1 MGYLSVDFG
10 QRKIRL
16 LETDGSVKKLKIK
29 GFRMVDISREEG
41 ELLDDPSS
49 TKVAADIVKKTLA
62 KNKFSRDPSSMAI
75 DSSACVVRDISLP
88 FKGDDQIRKV
98 IKFETEG
105 HIQYDID
112 DVVVDYFK
120 KTETIDKSNLMVIA
134 ARKDEVQKHLDFLD
148 RANVDPVYVDLDILC
163 LFNALSGTKY
173 LTEHKC
179 FIVINVSSEKTDLLV
194 IDKGRMVTCRSIP
207 LGAGNTAA
215 ALQHELN
222 EEQLGAHD
230 SGIRLL
236 GLTEAE
242 SFTVSAFSGDETDPG
257 AEEEEGESEKDTES
271 AGGDTENAG
280 GDTESVGGDT
290 ENVGGD
296 TENVGGDAESGGGD
310 TESGGG
316 DTENAGHAGQNAL
329 VAGGNRPVN
338 GASDQIKGMVLKRG
352 QDFLEKFRREVV
364 RMMAFLEMNS
374 EPEKVYLTGE
384 GCRMPGLKESVEALF
399 HSESGELDF
408 LSRVEHSFSD
418 KEVSAV
424 NHEVGIALGAA
435 YKQMGHD
442 ATRVNLRQEEIKYA
456 KKFDQIKAPIAGLTF
471 LLLIMMILLN
481 LELYRERQ
489 CKMVDMKY
497 IYQYSLRELGMAL
510 GDNTAADRRISS
522 KASNSRE
529 GITLIQRLLVQKNNE
544 LLDELGRGGTIPEL
558 PSAFP
563 VWHAVMEALLQND
576 NKLDIFK
583 LDSIKI
589 VTLPNPT
596 VTLDGEVGSGKDM
609 STLLNILKEIP
620 MLQEVT
626 AGDDSPTPTGNRKFT
641 NIKASIDFT
650 REGR

>member
-10 QRKIRL
+10 HRKIRL

-49 TKVAADIVKKTLA
+49 TKVAGDIVKNTLT
-62 KNKFSRDPSSMAI
+62 KNKFSRDPSSMAL
-75 DSSACVVRDISLP
+75 DSSACVVRDLSLP

-120 KTETIDKSNLMVIA
+120 KTETIDKSNLMVVA

-148 RANVDPVYVDLDILC
+148 KANVDPVYVDLDILC
-163 LFNALSGTKY
+163 LFNALSGTNY
-173 LTEHKC
+173 LKEHKC
-179 FIVINVSSEKTDLLV
+179 FIVINVSREKTDLL
-194 IDKGRMVTCRSIP
+194 ILDKGRMVTCRSIP
-207 LGAGNTAA
+207 LGAGNAAA

-230 SGIRLL
+230 SGVRLL
-236 GLTEAE
+236 GLVEAD
-242 SFTVSAFSGDETDPG
+242 SLTISAFGGDQAGSG
-257 AEEEEGESEKDTES
+257 AEEEESGEG
-271 AGGDTENAG
+271 AENAG
-280 GDTESVGGDT
+280 VDTEDAGVDT
-290 ENVGGD
+290 EDAGVD
-296 TENVGGDAESGGGD
+296 TEDAGAGTAGADEKNIGDA
-310 TESGGG
+310 
-316 DTENAGHAGQNAL
+316 GQHAL
-329 VAGGNRPVN
+329 VAGGNKPIN

-384 GCRMPGLKESVEALF
+384 GCRMPGLKESAEALF
-399 HSESGELDF
+399 HSEAAELDL
-408 LSRVEHSFSD
+408 LSRVDHGFSD
-418 KEVSAV
+418 KEVAAV
-424 NHEVGIALGAA
+424 NHEVGVALGVA

-442 ATRVNLRQEEIKYA
+442 ATRLNLRQEEIKYA
-456 KKFDQIKAPIAGLTF
+456 KKFDQIKAPVAGLTF

-510 GDNTAADRRISS
+510 GDNAAAERKISS
-522 KASNSRE
+522 KDPNSRE
-529 GITLIQRLLVQKNNE
+529 GVTLIQRLLVQKNNE

-563 VWHAVMEALLQND
+563 VWHAVMDALLQND
-576 NKLDIFK
+576 DKLDIFK

-596 VTLDGEVGSGKDM
+596 VTLNGEVGSGRDM
-609 STLLNILKEIP
+609 STLIGILKGVP
-620 MLQEVT
+620 MLKDVT
-626 AGDDSPTPTGNRKFT
+626 AGDDTPTPEGNRKFT

-650 REGR
+650 KEGR